1 MARNCG
7 WEGCC
12 CWEVGFLHIRNTLGT
27 CWFHLGVS
35 LKIGVL
41 EFRRVAACFS
51 RHQTLNFSGSYSE
64 KRNNNKIIKVCIW
77 CMGGR
82 CHLIQYIVGYVWCQG
97 HLSLFLVVL
106 MFEFR
111 VLCLLGRSST
121 NRAVTLAP
129 FALVVFEIGS
139 HFMPGQTSTVLL
151 LFTLPAYLG

>member
-1 MARNCG
+1 
-7 WEGCC
+7 
-12 CWEVGFLHIRNTLGT
+12 
-27 CWFHLGVS
+27 
-35 LKIGVL
+35 
-41 EFRRVAACFS
+41 
-51 RHQTLNFSGSYSE
+51 
-64 KRNNNKIIKVCIW
+64 
-77 CMGGR
+77 MGGR